1 MRTHLECIPCIFRQ
15 ALDAARLAGADEPA
29 QKRIFDE
36 LCKVIPGFSLAA
48 SPLEI
53 DRAMFRLVRRITG
66 NNDPYKAIK
75 ENNNQFAR
83 SLYPK
88 LQGRMKRAADKLLTA
103 IEIAIAG
110 NIIDYGVKNSLDV
123 DREIKR
129 VFAEEEDIVK
139 RENKEL
145 FDYQSFQKGLERAEE
160 ILYLADNAGEA
171 AFDKI
176 LIEELVEKR
185 GKRVIYAVKGE
196 PIINDALMEDAIA
209 CGVDEHA
216 QIISSGSDAPGTALK
231 YCSPEF
237 IRIYE
242 GAEMIISKGQGNYEA
257 LSEENRPIFFLFK
270 VKCPVI
276 ARDIKGK
283 LGDVVLK
290 SALEGEDDR

>member
-29 QKRIFDE
+29 QKMIFDE
-36 LCKVIPGFSLAA
+36 LCRVVPGFSLDA

-185 GKRVIYAVKGE
+185 RKRVIYAVKGE
-196 PIINDALMEDAIA
+196 PIINDALMEDAVA

-237 IRIYE
+237 IELYKR
-242 GAEMIISKGQGNYEA
+242 AELIISKGQGNYEA

-270 VKCPVI
+270 IKCPVI
-276 ARDIKGK
+276 ARDVGGK
-283 LGDVVLK
+283 LGDVVLQ
-290 SALEGEDDR
+290 GRRRGN